1 MKTLKKILL
10 GLLALIALSLIGGY
24 FYFEKKFSP
33 PQNYLTVS
41 GLSEGIPMVWQGND
55 KNPYGAIL
63 LPVRIDGID
72 KLFYMQLDLG
82 SPVTVFYK
90 NSLQSV
96 KARFPDR
103 IPEETEKAKIAL
115 DFSLRDMKV
124 SSKFFEVLDYG
135 TKADFENPDAQ
146 NIIGTLGTDLLEKRI
161 VILDFKNSRCS
172 FSKKREGSGF
182 ERFEFKKRRI
192 LIPAVIGNENLKL
205 MYDSGTSGYELIM
218 NKDKWE
224 KYRKGGEVKI
234 DKGNSWG
241 KILTVMTAA
250 SHQKIRFGSKTLQLS
265 EVTYIEGTSKAQNF
279 LMKFSGMQGMIGNKL
294 FLNRKMILDCRNQ
307 MYKIE

>member
-1 MKTLKKILL
+1 MCLKEKGLYLFEIKNVMIVSSNCHNNGVLILGLNSTLIPNLARKRNQNENFKKMLL

-24 FYFEKKFSP
+24 FYFEKRFSP

-55 KNPYGAIL
+55 ENPYEAIL

-146 NIIGTLGTDLLEKRI
+146 NIIGTLGTDLLEKG
-161 VILDFKNSRCS
+161 LSHWT
-172 FSKKREGSGF
+172 
-182 ERFEFKKRRI
+182 
-192 LIPAVIGNENLKL
+192 LK
-205 MYDSGTSGYELIM
+205 
-218 NKDKWE
+218 
-224 KYRKGGEVKI
+224 
-234 DKGNSWG
+234 
-241 KILTVMTAA
+241 TAA
-250 SHQKIRFGSKTLQLS
+250 APFLKKEKVLVLKDLNLRN
-265 EVTYIEGTSKAQNF
+265 EG
-279 LMKFSGMQGMIGNKL
+279 FSFRQ
-294 FLNRKMILDCRNQ
+294 
-307 MYKIE
+307 